1 MDSAGLGETLFWRQ
15 RLDRLKAQIAS
26 FPVYMGN
33 ENNPTLSS
41 YNRSAAS
48 DALDDTI
55 RLYLTNHNAAQQGLI
70 YLASPYR
77 PMAVFSL
84 VLALFLDIA
93 AFVTGILMDGMEQ
106 YHKKKDEERTDTETS
121 TEPWSDTDVRE
132 SKETQSSAV
141 SPEAHLNRYIYL
153 NGDYVRL
160 GGKIT
165 YRAIE
170 DGQEIE
176 INMAEPDMKAGFY
189 VQNEEQ
195 WALVQ
200 TPQILH
206 LVSNPQDGIYLNRS
220 IRYQQNALSIT
231 EASSENQYE
240 FLANVP
246 DNLPIYQIR
255 NGTMTIPSLP
265 VCLLPETHGDTL
277 RGCIHTFEGIFRL
290 FIREKLRFLTIS
302 QKVRNKAFSQ
312 PTRNLRFSSE
322 IALCATFAGT
332 NRPKWNFSVNTA
344 SYSCVKSRWNHD

>member
-1 MDSAGLGETLFWRQ
+1 
-15 RLDRLKAQIAS
+15 
-26 FPVYMGN
+26 MGN

-160 GGKIT
+160 GGEIT

-176 INMAEPDMKAGFY
+176 INMAQPDMKAGFY

-265 VCLLPETHGDTL
+265 VYLLPETHGDTL
-277 RGCIHTFEGIFRL
+277 I
-290 FIREKLRFLTIS
+290 
-302 QKVRNKAFSQ
+302 V
-312 PTRNLRFSSE
+312 
-322 IALCATFAGT
+322 ALNPAGT
-332 NRPKWNFSVNTA
+332 VINA
-344 SYSCVKSRWNHD
+344 IYIEIQEQ